1 MDISI
6 ILLIFTF
13 ICLLFTN
20 TLKRFIIFSLALTL
34 VLYLKFDF
42 SFLVSII
49 SSIIILKGF
58 KDTLFNLNITI
69 TYLFKSRH
77 KFKEKYLGKLVR
89 LLFELNFTI
98 FICIC
103 YIFLTLN
110 ISYLL
115 EIDFQII
122 AIYFLGIYL
131 IQAIKKAT
139 LNKPSSFK
147 KFQF

>member
-6 ILLIFTF
+6 ILLIFTL

-20 TLKRFIIFSLALTL
+20 SLKRFIIFSLALTL
-34 VLYLKFDF
+34 VLYLKFNL

-89 LLFELNFTI
+89 FLFELNFTI

-103 YIFLTLN
+103 YMFLTIN

-115 EIDFQII
+115 ELDFQII
-122 AIYFLGIYL
+122 ALYFLGIYL
-131 IQAIKKAT
+131 IQTIKKMAIKKCSR
-139 LNKPSSFK
+139 LK